1 MTNIIELTAKE
12 TAALIR
18 KDLKEA
24 FPETKFSIT
33 SEITGQFDNVTVS
46 HRGGVEP
53 EGIRDYLSKFQSTE
67 YNTMDDYHELKGFEY
82 NGQQYIGADSIHYS
96 QY

>member
-18 KDLKEA
+18 KDLKEV
-24 FPETKFSIT
+24 FPETKFSVT

-46 HRGGVEP
+46 LKSDVEP
-53 EGIRDYLSKFQSTE
+53 EGIREYLSKFQSTD
-67 YNTMDDYHELKGFEY
+67 YNMMDDYHELKGFEY
-82 NGQQYIGADSIHYS
+82 KDQNYIGADSIRYS